1 MRIISV
7 GKSALSVPWGRVFG
21 IFIIEFVWEYFLK
34 SKNWKTFKNLPVCYS
49 QDSQERIHAFFT
61 RDFEKNKLRYK
72 PSFRQKSVT
81 STRTY
86 NFDDTRHF
94 DINPLFRQTHHFD
107 KKPSFR
113 QKSSIQEKSSF
124 WSKSEVFFFL
134 FLFPSLQ
141 NLTWIVLIVP
151 RLIFLFEFPVT
162 IGFLAI
168 LTPGRQ
174 GTGSTK
180 KIIKK

>member
-7 GKSALSVPWGRVFG
+7 GKSAPSVPWGRVFG

-72 PSFRQKSVT
+72 PSFPQKSVT
-81 STRTY
+81 STKTY
-86 NFDDTRHF
+86 KFDDTRHF
-94 DINPLFRQTHHFD
+94 DINPSFRQTHHFD

-113 QKSSIQEKSSF
+113 HNPVNSSKTVTSPKIKKNKTSDREFESF
-124 WSKSEVFFFL
+124 GFKRSCL
-134 FLFPSLQ
+134 RNLLQYMCILLQQ
-141 NLTWIVLIVP
+141 NLTPIN
-151 RLIFLFEFPVT
+151 FSNFC
-162 IGFLAI
+162 
-168 LTPGRQ
+168 
-174 GTGSTK
+174 
-180 KIIKK
+180 